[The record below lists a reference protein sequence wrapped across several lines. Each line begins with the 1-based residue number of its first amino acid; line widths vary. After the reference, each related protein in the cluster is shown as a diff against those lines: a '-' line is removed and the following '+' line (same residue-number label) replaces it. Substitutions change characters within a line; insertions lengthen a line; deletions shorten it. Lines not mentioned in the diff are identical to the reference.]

1 MNRTRK
7 ILIGIIIILILTG
20 LYFNKDK
27 NFEFEYEEYDVNS
40 YHFNMSLEYKQ
51 YLSDEINEDIKKAV
65 PEEIKKVFEEN
76 NLFIPNEAR
85 MSRLQEEC
93 WEISDRVRRYAI
105 YDTGKCLEILDIVQR
120 GRIKSIEWND
130 NEVVVDARLGGTGC
144 DITPYKFTV
153 DYKRVEKSRRLENNM
168 EKNIIYLFVSERT
181 SIFSPECIGAYD
193 FRFKIKNLEPKYY
206 TIRLYKKSD
215 ENKKGFCLVEEKQIV
230 PNKI

>member
-1 MNRTRK
+1 MNKTKK
-7 ILIGIIIILILTG
+7 ILIGIIILFVLLWVGTDIYRNRNL
-20 LYFNKDK
+20 D
-27 NFEFEYEEYDVNS
+27 FEYKEYDLNTP
-40 YHFNMSLEYKQ
+40 HFNLSLEYKQ
-51 YLSDEINEDIKKAV
+51 YLSDEINEDLKKEV
-65 PEEIKKVFEEN
+65 PEEIKKVFDEN
-76 NLFIPNEAR
+76 NLFIPHDAR
-85 MSRLQEEC
+85 MSRFQEEA
-93 WEISDRVRRYAI
+93 WEIRDGVRRYAI
-105 YDTGKCLEILDIVQR
+105 RDTGKCLEISDIVQR

-130 NEVVVDARLGGTGC
+130 NALVVDARVGGTGC

-215 ENKKGFCLVEEKQIV
+215 LTERGFYLVEEKTYI
-230 PNKI
+230 